1 MKYLIYIHKLYNEK
15 FCSLNNN
22 FDFYYY
28 IRNDPVLIIHRL
40 GYSCKG
46 DYMTHLINKINSTL
60 NAYAECIESGDM

>member
-1 MKYLIYIHKLYNEK
+1 MKNFVLLIITSI
-15 FCSLNNN
+15 FTITSTT
-22 FDFYYY
+22 
-28 IRNDPVLIIHRL
+28 DPVLIIHRL

>member
-1 MKYLIYIHKLYNEK
+1 MKNFVLLIITSS
-15 FCSLNNN
+15 FTITSAT
-22 FDFYYY
+22 
-28 IRNDPVLIIHRL
+28 DPVLIIHSL

>member
-1 MKYLIYIHKLYNEK
+1 MKIFVLLIITSI
-15 FCSLNNN
+15 FTITSAT
-22 FDFYYY
+22 
-28 IRNDPVLIIHRL
+28 DPVLIIHRL

>member
-1 MKYLIYIHKLYNEK
+1 MKNFVLLIITSI
-15 FCSLNNN
+15 FTITSTT
-22 FDFYYY
+22 
-28 IRNDPVLIIHRL
+28 DPVLIIHLL